1 MLAHLKNISAL
12 LPCTISQLDPPLC
25 FDAAPDQLNSPAS
38 PRSRNFFQ
46 FPLVQAKEVLLNERL
61 VFPGGNWGAKAKPLL
76 KDNDTK
82 RKKMNR
88 DADEENLLLCAHS
101 LHVFQVSP
109 SHPSLHDIQALLQKY
124 CQQIATLFQEC
135 SSPTFSVQS
144 KDKSGA
150 IFWVKALKQK
160 EKNITK
166 HPDPKIIYVHCV
178 IVHSGIHNHP
188 MEYLKQTIDLL
199 IQLLVSFQG
208 VQKLMDQINPE
219 PA

>member
-1 MLAHLKNISAL
+1 MLRHLKNISDS

-46 FPLVQAKEVLLNERL
+46 FPLVQAKEVLLDERL
-61 VFPGGNWGAKAKPLL
+61 GFPGGNWGAKAKPKL

-88 DADEENLLLCAHS
+88 DVDEENLLLCAHS

-109 SHPSLHDIQALLQKY
+109 SHPSLHDIQALLQKC

-150 IFWVKALKQK
+150 IFWVKLWNKK
-160 EKNITK
+160 R
-166 HPDPKIIYVHCV
+166 KILQSTQIQRSYMYIVSLYTFHNSLLCIQDWDLDTSLSKPLSICTV
-178 IVHSGIHNHP
+178 I
-188 MEYLKQTIDLL
+188 
-199 IQLLVSFQG
+199 
-208 VQKLMDQINPE
+208 
-219 PA
+219 